1 MAQETAHMNLNQGR
15 QNIIVY
21 REELLPY
28 SQTYVY
34 NQMEYL
40 LKYRAFYI
48 GLRPCEGVCINT
60 PQNRTY
66 FAAKN
71 KMQTIFYKFTNWIPS
86 DALQWCRQRN
96 PVLVHAHF
104 AEDGFVALS
113 IARKL
118 GLPLITSFHG
128 SDLTLKDAWRG
139 KTSGKLG
146 QLYSLRR
153 HILAK
158 YGTAFIV
165 PSRFLQKL
173 AIQQGFPEKKLHLI
187 RHGIDLSIYDPSK
200 STPEYGH
207 ILFVGRLINLK
218 GLDYLIRALA
228 PLIKTFPQ
236 IKLTVVG
243 DGPARADWESLAR
256 KMLGD
261 KAKFL
266 GARSPAEIKRLLQ
279 RAYIFSMPSYT
290 ADSGQ
295 TETFGMVYI
304 EAQAMGVPVVAFRTG
319 GVPEVVDHER
329 SGFLAE
335 EKNYLKLSKYITI
348 LLSNSV
354 LHSKMRIYAREYVEK
369 NYKISNSVA
378 QLENVYTKI
387 LNEWTTRRY

>member
-1 MAQETAHMNLNQGR
+1 MNSKQKQ

-28 SQTYVY
+28 SQTYIF
-34 NQMEYL
+34 NQMDYL
-40 LKYRAFYI
+40 QKYQALYI

-60 PQNRTY
+60 PRNRTY
-66 FAAKN
+66 FAVKN
-71 KMQTIFYKFTNWIPS
+71 KIQTIFYKFTNWIPS
-86 DALQWCRQRN
+86 GVLQWCRRQN

-113 IARKL
+113 LARKL
-118 GLPLITSFHG
+118 GLPLLTSFHG

-139 KTSGKLG
+139 KTSGNLG
-146 QLYSLRR
+146 RLYSFRR
-153 HILAK
+153 HVLAK
-158 YGTAFIV
+158 HGTAFIV

-173 AIQQGFPEKKLHLI
+173 AIQQGFPEKKLYLI
-187 RHGIDLSIYDPSK
+187 RHGIDLSLYNSSK

-207 ILFVGRLINLK
+207 ILFVGRLIDLK

-236 IKLTVVG
+236 IRLTVVG

-261 KAKFL
+261 KATFL
-266 GARSPAEIKRLLQ
+266 GARSPAEIRKLLQ
-279 RAYIFSMPSYT
+279 TAYIFSMPSYT
-290 ADSGQ
+290 VDSGQ

-335 EKNYLKLSKYITI
+335 EKNYLELSKYISI
-348 LLSNSV
+348 LLSNIT
-354 LHSKMRIYAREYVEK
+354 LYNKMRIYARKHVEK
-369 NYKISNSVA
+369 NFKLSDSVA
-378 QLENVYTKI
+378 QLESVYTEI
-387 LNEWTTRRY
+387 LNIWAGWRY